1 MRVDAT
7 FCENVTGLENLS
19 VRNFDSGTIRDQI
32 SLGVSCLRISNDD
45 LTFLLGIFN
54 CDNTTKFSNDR
65 KSLRA
70 SCLEKLLDTR
80 KTLCD
85 IAAGNTAGVECTHG

>member
-32 SLGVSCLRISNDD
+32 SLGVSGLRISNDD

-65 KSLRA
+65 KSLRFFGYIDNLSA
-70 SCLEKLLDTR
+70 KVVYFFILSLKKILL
-80 KTLCD
+80 LCY
-85 IAAGNTAGVECTHG
+85 C